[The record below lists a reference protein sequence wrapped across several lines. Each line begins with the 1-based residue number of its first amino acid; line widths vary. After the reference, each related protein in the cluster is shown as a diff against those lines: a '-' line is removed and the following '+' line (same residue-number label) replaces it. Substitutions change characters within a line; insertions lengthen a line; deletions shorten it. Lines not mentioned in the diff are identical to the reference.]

1 MNKQKTSMLVLVG
14 KPERWKNVL
23 KRRSAPSPSWLSRI
37 RRADQYKEKMAV
49 QHLTAAMRFRS
60 RWSLHPNWALSHFL
74 QGQKMRQLA
83 SPTVQLRITAEHY
96 LQFQLYGDIL
106 WIKEN

>member
-37 RRADQYKEKMAV
+37 RRADQYKEKSTLAV
-49 QHLTAAMRFRS
+49 QHITAAMRFRS
-60 RWSLHPNWALSHFL
+60 RWSLYPNWALTHFL
-74 QGQKMRQLA
+74 PLQKM
-83 SPTVQLRITAEHY
+83 
-96 LQFQLYGDIL
+96 
-106 WIKEN
+106 